1 MSSSPGH
8 EKAAGEQISG
18 CLGGQPLAQ
27 ALHGASLQARHLHLR
42 DMQDAG
48 GALLRQAVIKP
59 QGDDLPLPLRELAQ
73 RLTQGGVFDHA
84 LFLIVVPKRVLERK
98 AGLPVLLLQGLRR
111 AGGRLG
117 GGDLFGLEPGLGRE
131 LGERRLAA
139 ERLLQARARRADA
152 LRTLLDAAADLD
164 RAVIAQKAPDLA
176 RDLWDN
182 VL

>member
-48 GALLRQAVIKP
+48 GALLRQAMIKP
-59 QGDDLPLPLRELAQ
+59 QGNDLPLPLRELAQ
-73 RLTQGGVFDHA
+73 RLTQSGIFDHA
-84 LFLIVVPKRVLERK
+84 LFLIVVPKRVLERET
-98 AGLPVLLLQGLRR
+98 GLSVLLLQGLRGT
-111 AGGRLG
+111 GGRFG

-152 LRTLLDAAADLD
+152 LRALLDAAADLD